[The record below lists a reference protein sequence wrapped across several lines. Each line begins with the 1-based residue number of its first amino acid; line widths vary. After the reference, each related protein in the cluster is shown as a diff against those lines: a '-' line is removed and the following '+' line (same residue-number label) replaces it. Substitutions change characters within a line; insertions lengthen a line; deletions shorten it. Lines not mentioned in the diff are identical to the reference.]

1 MASYW
6 AYTST
11 GTNYWIYL
19 IVENVDQDIANNRS
33 KVRYKAYL
41 EGASSTS
48 SWGTGS
54 YTVTINGASTSGSIQ
69 YDFSSAKKW
78 YCIGSD
84 SGYRT
89 SGFISHNND
98 GTKSITV
105 SFNFSGASLVGSA
118 TISETFTLNT
128 IPRASDVAVSN
139 YTVANTTGSI
149 SATIT
154 SKANFY
160 HRWRWKVGSGSWS
173 GWNNKGLIATTSST
187 VTVSNSNLLSR
198 MPNDKSGTFTIEVA
212 TYSDSSYSTH
222 VGTKS
227 ASSTLTV
234 TIKPSVSLGN
244 IAINTSPISG
254 YAVAG
259 YSTVKATWSATPGSG
274 ASNGTTYF
282 SISTGSVTASS
293 STASSG
299 TVTSTT
305 IPGSASNYTLTITA
319 YTVDSRGLR
328 SDNVSKSITV
338 YGYQPPTATL
348 SAYRVATSTSTKEDG
363 AGVYVYVTFSGAVR
377 STVNSKNSVQSTTC
391 TYSGSIS
398 GTATNGQH
406 IALADSQSATF
417 TLTVTDKVTSSTTI
431 VSVAPALYPLDLYD
445 NGQGAVGVGFGTT
458 AIPYRVTSALSVFV
472 GESFMSAE
480 QVQVGSVTHNGN
492 TYNGCHSLAGKIFLR
507 CAPTA
512 TDIKALSTMNHSGA
526 YKDIISVDQNNN
538 ATFHGNAETS
548 TYSTNANNA
557 NNAQRLRSYNFDSG
571 DSACYVKL
579 GTLTTNFNAKTT
591 EIIIYTGQGFNANV
605 QQNGW
610 ARVQIKNA
618 WQSTASATGAFGI
631 TYQVFGFQMENFEV
645 VGIATDYQT
654 IEVWAYIPWGYGAGN
669 YVVMGYFENWAH
681 DGTTKST
688 SVPSGTQQPRAKIYS
703 DESIVLWSGT
713 LQGGNI
719 ISLADVAKYCRV
731 LKIYAQSYAGS
742 IVFEMDLIHASTNTS
757 TAGNVYA
764 RTGVSIHIATV
775 SPETHY
781 CECEVVRN
789 KNQFY
794 CRNMGFI
801 VGTTNNARNNNSSYF
816 VYKIE
821 GIL

>member
-19 IVENVDQDIANNRS
+19 IVENVDQDTANNRS

-89 SGFISHNND
+89 SGYISHNSD

-139 YTVANTTGSI
+139 YTVANTTGSL

-154 SKANFY
+154 SRANFY

-198 MPNDKSGTFTIEVA
+198 MPNDKSATFTIEVA
-212 TYSDSSYSTH
+212 TYSDSGYATL

-227 ASSTLTV
+227 ASATLTV

-259 YSTVKATWSATPGSG
+259 YSTVKATWSATAGSG

-282 SISTGSVTASS
+282 TISTGSVTASS

-305 IPGSASNYTLTITA
+305 VPGSASNYTLTITA

-328 SDNVSKSITV
+328 SDDVSKSITV

-348 SAYRVATSTSTKEDG
+348 SAYRVADSTSTTEDG

-377 STVNSKNSVQSTTC
+377 STVNNQNSIQSTAC

-417 TLTVTDKVTSSTTI
+417 TLTVTDKVTSSTAI

-445 NGQGAVGVGFGTT
+445 NGQGTVGVGFGTT
-458 AIPYRVTSALSVFV
+458 AVPNRVTSALHIFV
-472 GESFMSAE
+472 GESFMSDS
-480 QVQVGSVTHNGN
+480 QVQVGSVTYEGN
-492 TYNGCHSLAGKIFLR
+492 TYAGCHSLAGKIFLR
-507 CAPTA
+507 STPTA

-526 YKDIISVDQNNN
+526 YKDIISVDQNNG

-548 TYSTNANNA
+548 TYSTNT
-557 NNAQRLRSYNFDSG
+557 NNAQRLRSYNFDSNTQNYY
-571 DSACYVKL
+571 CKL
-579 GTLTTNFNAKTT
+579 GTLVQNGNSRTT
-591 EIIIYTGQGFNANV
+591 EIIVYTGQGFNANTW
-605 QQNGW
+605 QNGW
-610 ARVQIKNA
+610 ARIQIKNA
-618 WQSTASATGAFGI
+618 WQSTPSTTNAFGL
-631 TYQVFGFQMENFEV
+631 TYQVYGSQMENFDV
-645 VGIATDYQT
+645 VGVVTDYQT
-654 IEVWAYIPWGYGAGN
+654 IQIWVGLPFSYGSGN
-669 YVVMGYFENWAH
+669 YIVMGYYDDWQH
-681 DGTTKST
+681 DGTTTSASAPSGDWRARMRIFSDG
-688 SVPSGTQQPRAKIYS
+688 SVP
-703 DESIVLWSGT
+703 LWAGT
-713 LQGGNI
+713 LKGGASI
-719 ISLADVAKYCRV
+719 TLPTQRQYCRR
-731 LKIYAQSYAGS
+731 LRIYAVSYYTD
-742 IVFEMDLIHASTNTS
+742 IVFELDLTKTVPVQTISGRYYCAGGTASFILND
-757 TAGNVYA
+757 GY
-764 RTGVSIHIATV
+764 
-775 SPETHY
+775 EFHY
-781 CECEVVRN
+781 CQCEVSNDKLTLYNVH
-789 KNQFY
+789 
-794 CRNMGFI
+794 MGF
-801 VGTTNNARNNNSSYF
+801 VKNGTDNRRNSNDNYY
-816 VYKIE
+816 VYKVY

>member
-19 IVENVDQDIANNRS
+19 IVENVDQDTANNRS

-89 SGFISHNND
+89 SGYISHNND

-139 YTVANTTGSI
+139 YTVANTTGSL

-154 SKANFY
+154 SRANFY

-198 MPNDKSGTFTIEVA
+198 MPNDKSATFTIEVA
-212 TYSDSSYSTH
+212 TYSDSNYSTY

-227 ASSTLTV
+227 ASATLTV

-259 YSTVKATWSATPGSG
+259 YSTVKATWSATAGSG
-274 ASNGTTYF
+274 ANNGTTYF
-282 SISTGSVTASS
+282 TISAGSVTASS

-305 IPGSASNYTLTITA
+305 VPGSASNYTLTITA

-348 SAYRVATSTSTKEDG
+348 SAYRVADSTSTTEDG

-377 STVNSKNSVQSTTC
+377 STVNSQNSIQSTTC

-417 TLTVTDKVTSSTTI
+417 TLTVRDKVTSSTAI

-445 NGQGAVGVGFGTT
+445 NGQGTVGVGFGTT
-458 AIPYRVTSALSVFV
+458 AESGKVTSALPVFTNGSGWNARFGAIDTQHHGELDLAFNTDHKDHGIYSYGYSTDGSTWTNSGKWIIHRGPSGGV
-472 GESFMSAE
+472 GI
-480 QVQVGSVTHNGN
+480 NGN
-492 TYNGCHSLAGKIFLR
+492 TLLLANNGNATFSGNINASGNIRTEGFASFGTNAYIDGGSIYVGTSTLSSGSANIVCRSIAGDIYFR
-507 CAPTA
+507 CGTTA
-512 TDIKALSTMNHSGA
+512 TDVKDIWTKSNGGA
-526 YKDIISVDQNNN
+526 YKCIMRVDQSNN
-538 ATFHGNAETS
+538 ATFNGI
-548 TYSTNANNA
+548 
-557 NNAQRLRSYNFDSG
+557 LG
-571 DSACYVKL
+571 DSIATVTATLVSSANFTTLNYPSGFTVSNSVIINWAINT
-579 GTLTTNFNAKTT
+579 GTASNPAWA
-591 EIIIYTGQGFNANV
+591 TGHGLASGSDRTFV
-605 QQNGW
+605 QQNNSNILFYNNQSAYYGKQV
-610 ARVQIKNA
+610 RV
-618 WQSTASATGAFGI
+618 
-631 TYQVFGFQMENFEV
+631 VLM
-645 VGIATDYQT
+645 
-654 IEVWAYIPWGYGAGN
+654 
-669 YVVMGYFENWAH
+669 
-681 DGTTKST
+681 
-688 SVPSGTQQPRAKIYS
+688 KI
-703 DESIVLWSGT
+703 G
-713 LQGGNI
+713 
-719 ISLADVAKYCRV
+719 
-731 LKIYAQSYAGS
+731 
-742 IVFEMDLIHASTNTS
+742 
-757 TAGNVYA
+757 
-764 RTGVSIHIATV
+764 
-775 SPETHY
+775 
-781 CECEVVRN
+781 
-789 KNQFY
+789 
-794 CRNMGFI
+794 
-801 VGTTNNARNNNSSYF
+801 
-816 VYKIE
+816 
-821 GIL
+821 

>member
-6 AYTST
+6 KYTST

-33 KVRYKAYL
+33 KVRYKAYI
-41 EGASSTS
+41 EGASATS

-54 YTVTINGASTSGSIQ
+54 YTVSINGAQTSGSVQ
-69 YDFSSAKKW
+69 YDFSSSKTW
-78 YCIGSD
+78 YCVGSASAYVT
-84 SGYRT
+84 SGYIT
-89 SGFISHNND
+89 HNSD
-98 GTKSITV
+98 GTKSINV
-105 SFNFSGASLVGSA
+105 SFSFSGASLVGSA
-118 TISETFTLNT
+118 TINETFTLNT
-128 IPRASDVAVSN
+128 IPRASDVSVGN
-139 YTVANTTGSI
+139 YSITNTSGSI

-160 HRWRWKVGSGSWS
+160 HKWRWKIGSGSFSSWT
-173 GWNNKGLIATTSST
+173 NKGLISTTSST
-187 VTVSNSNLLSR
+187 VTVANTSLLSG
-198 MPNDKSGTFTIEVA
+198 MPTSTSATFTIEVR
-212 TYSDSSYSTH
+212 TYSDSGYATL
-222 VGTKS
+222 VGTKT
-227 ASSTLTV
+227 ATCTV
-234 TIKPSVSLGN
+234 SVNTSNIKPSVTLGN
-244 IAINTSPISG
+244 IALNTSPISG

-259 YSTVKATWSATPGSG
+259 YSTVKSSWSASG
-274 ASNGTTYF
+274 GYGTTSNTTYF
-282 SISTGSVTASS
+282 TVSNGSLTSTS
-293 STASSG
+293 STSASG
-299 TVTSTT
+299 TVTSNT
-305 IPGSASNYTLTITA
+305 IPQSASNYTLTISA
-319 YTVDSRGLR
+319 YSKDSRGAV
-328 SDNVSKSITV
+328 SDTVSKSITV

-348 SAYRVATSTSTKEDG
+348 SAYRVADSTSTTEDG

-377 STVNSKNSVQSTTC
+377 SSVNSQNSVQSTTC

-417 TLTVTDKVTSSTTI
+417 TLTVTDKVTSSTAI

-445 NGQGAVGVGFGTT
+445 NGQGTVGVGFGTT
-458 AIPYRVTSALSVFV
+458 AVPNRVTSAMHIFV
-472 GESFMSAE
+472 GESFMSDS
-480 QVQVGSVTHNGN
+480 QVQAGSVTHNGN
-492 TYNGCHSLAGKIFLR
+492 TYIGCHSLAGKIFLR
-507 CAPTA
+507 STPTQ

-538 ATFHGNAETS
+538 ATFYGNAETS
-548 TYSTNANNA
+548 TYSTNT
-557 NNAQRLRSYNFDSG
+557 NNAQRLRSYNFDSVNEN
-571 DSACYVKL
+571 YYYKL
-579 GTLTTNFNAKTT
+579 GTLVQNGNSRTT
-591 EIIIYTGQGFNANV
+591 EIIVYTGQGFNANV
-605 QQNGW
+605 QQQGW
-610 ARVQIKNA
+610 ARIQIKNA
-618 WQSTASATGAFGI
+618 WQSSPSATNAFGI

-654 IEVWAYIPWGYGAGN
+654 IQIWVKTPWQYGSGN
-669 YVVMGYFENWAH
+669 YIVMGYYDDWQH
-681 DGTTKST
+681 DGTTNSST
-688 SVPSGTQQPRAKIYS
+688 IPSGTQQPRAKINS

-719 ISLADVAKYCRV
+719 ISLAGVAQYCRA

-742 IVFEMDLIHASTNTS
+742 IVFEMDLTHASTNTS

-764 RTGVSIHIATV
+764 RTGVSIHIASV
-775 SPETHY
+775 APETHY

-789 KNQFY
+789 KTEFY

>member
-19 IVENVDQDIANNRS
+19 IVENVAQDTANNRS

-54 YTVTINGASTSGSIQ
+54 YTVTINGAPTSGSIQ

-154 SKANFY
+154 SRANFY

-198 MPNDKSGTFTIEVA
+198 MPSDKSATFTIEVA
-212 TYSDSSYSTH
+212 TYSDSNYSTH

-227 ASSTLTV
+227 ASATLTV

-348 SAYRVATSTSTKEDG
+348 SAYRVANSTSTTEDG

-377 STVNSKNSVQSTTC
+377 SSVNSQNSIQSTRC

-417 TLTVTDKVTSSTTI
+417 TLTVSDKVTSSTAI

-445 NGQGAVGVGFGTT
+445 NGQGTVGVGFGTT
-458 AIPYRVTSALSVFV
+458 AESGKVKSALPMDVNGNVITTNGYIWSKNGSIYAGDDTLANNTTERRVVVYGGAGQMALYSQPSSTGNRGLWLDAHGTGGGKNAFTIDTNNNVTFYGTINGLVDMVYPVGSIYMSVNSTSPATLFGGTWEQIKGRFLLGT
-472 GESFMSAE
+472 GEPDDNSNTYYGSDLTYNGRTKYNE
-480 QVQVGSVTHNGN
+480 QVGSTGGESRHTLSVAEMPSHTHSIYYYLSSG
-492 TYNGCHSLAGKIFLR
+492 SLSFG
-507 CAPTA
+507 
-512 TDIKALSTMNHSGA
+512 
-526 YKDIISVDQNNN
+526 
-538 ATFHGNAETS
+538 
-548 TYSTNANNA
+548 
-557 NNAQRLRSYNFDSG
+557 YNFSNKG
-571 DSACYVKL
+571 AASAV
-579 GTLTTNFNAKTT
+579 T
-591 EIIIYTGQGFNANV
+591 
-605 QQNGW
+605 
-610 ARVQIKNA
+610 
-618 WQSTASATGAFGI
+618 TASSGI
-631 TYQVFGFQMENFEV
+631 
-645 VGIATDYQT
+645 
-654 IEVWAYIPWGYGAGN
+654 
-669 YVVMGYFENWAH
+669 
-681 DGTTKST
+681 GTT
-688 SVPSGTQQPRAKIYS
+688 
-703 DESIVLWSGT
+703 
-713 LQGGNI
+713 GG
-719 ISLADVAKYCRV
+719 D
-731 LKIYAQSYAGS
+731 
-742 IVFEMDLIHASTNTS
+742 AS
-757 TAGNVYA
+757 
-764 RTGVSIHIATV
+764 H
-775 SPETHY
+775 
-781 CECEVVRN
+781 
-789 KNQFY
+789 
-794 CRNMGFI
+794 
-801 VGTTNNARNNNSSYF
+801 NNLPPYF
-816 VYKIE
+816 VVYMWKRTA
-821 GIL
+821 

>member
-19 IVENVDQDIANNRS
+19 IVENVDQDTANNRS

-89 SGFISHNND
+89 SGYISHNND

-139 YTVANTTGSI
+139 YTVANTTGSL

-154 SKANFY
+154 SRANFY

-173 GWNNKGLIATTSST
+173 GWNNKGLISTTSST

-198 MPNDKSGTFTIEVA
+198 MPSDKNATFTIEVA
-212 TYSDSSYSTH
+212 TYSDSNYANY

-227 ASSTLTV
+227 ASATLTV

-259 YSTVKATWSATPGSG
+259 YSTVKATWSATAGSG

-282 SISTGSVTASS
+282 TISTGSLTASS

-305 IPGSASNYTLTITA
+305 IPGSANNYTLTITA

-348 SAYRVATSTSTKEDG
+348 SAYRVANSTSTTEDG

-377 STVNSKNSVQSTTC
+377 SSVNNQNSIQSTTC

-417 TLTVTDKVTSSTTI
+417 TLTVRDKMTSSTAI

-445 NGQGAVGVGFGTT
+445 NGQGTVGVGFGTT
-458 AIPYRVTSALSVFV
+458 AERSKVKSALPMDINGNVITTNGYIWSKNGSIYAGDDTLANNTTERRVVVYGGAGQMALYSQPSSTGNRGLWLDAHGTGGGKNAFTIDTNNNVTFYGTINGLVDMVYPVGSIYMSVNSTSPATLF
-472 GESFMSAE
+472 GGTWE
-480 QVQVGSVTHNGN
+480 QIKGRFLLGTGTPDDNSNTYYGSDLTYNGSTKYNEQVGSTGGESRHTLSVAEMPSHTHSIYY
-492 TYNGCHSLAGKIFLR
+492 YNSSGSLSFG
-507 CAPTA
+507 
-512 TDIKALSTMNHSGA
+512 
-526 YKDIISVDQNNN
+526 
-538 ATFHGNAETS
+538 
-548 TYSTNANNA
+548 
-557 NNAQRLRSYNFDSG
+557 YNFG
-571 DSACYVKL
+571 NKGSASAV
-579 GTLTTNFNAKTT
+579 T
-591 EIIIYTGQGFNANV
+591 
-605 QQNGW
+605 
-610 ARVQIKNA
+610 
-618 WQSTASATGAFGI
+618 TASSGIGVTGG
-631 TYQVFGFQMENFEV
+631 
-645 VGIATDYQT
+645 D
-654 IEVWAYIPWGYGAGN
+654 
-669 YVVMGYFENWAH
+669 
-681 DGTTKST
+681 
-688 SVPSGTQQPRAKIYS
+688 
-703 DESIVLWSGT
+703 
-713 LQGGNI
+713 
-719 ISLADVAKYCRV
+719 
-731 LKIYAQSYAGS
+731 
-742 IVFEMDLIHASTNTS
+742 AS
-757 TAGNVYA
+757 
-764 RTGVSIHIATV
+764 H
-775 SPETHY
+775 
-781 CECEVVRN
+781 
-789 KNQFY
+789 
-794 CRNMGFI
+794 
-801 VGTTNNARNNNSSYF
+801 NNLPPYF
-816 VYKIE
+816 VVYMWKRTA
-821 GIL
+821 

>member
-19 IVENVDQDIANNRS
+19 IVENVDQDTANNRS

-139 YTVANTTGSI
+139 YTVANTTGSL

-154 SKANFY
+154 SRANFY

-198 MPNDKSGTFTIEVA
+198 MPNDKSATFTIEVA

-227 ASSTLTV
+227 ASATLTV

-244 IAINTSPISG
+244 ITINTSPISG

-259 YSTVKATWSATPGSG
+259 YSTVKATWSATAGSG

-282 SISTGSVTASS
+282 TISTGSVTASS

-305 IPGSASNYTLTITA
+305 VPGSASNYTLTITA

-338 YGYQPPTATL
+338 YGYQPPVADLT
-348 SAYRVATSTSTKEDG
+348 AYRVAQENDDREDG
-363 AGVYVYVTFSGAVR
+363 AGAWVYVNFSGTTR
-377 STVNSKNSVQSTTC
+377 SSINSQNSTQSVSVSYT
-391 TYSGSIS
+391 GSIS
-398 GTATNGQH
+398 GT
-406 IALADSQSATF
+406 IAGSTSSETSHWVQLTDSSNATF
-417 TLTVTDKVTSSTTI
+417 TLTVRDKVTSSTAI

-445 NGQGAVGVGFGTT
+445 DGHGTIGVAFGTT
-458 AIPYRVTSALSVFV
+458 AESGKVKSALPLEVIGTVSTKGSGVDSRINITNTANN
-472 GESFMSAE
+472 GELRLMWGSNNQHQGLLSTGYSAD
-480 QVQVGSVTHNGN
+480 GT
-492 TYNGCHSLAGKIFLR
+492 SLAGGNIWIIYRDKNNKVRLYGGKSTLDSSGNLR
-507 CAPTA
+507 AEGYASFGGHVYADGGQVIAGTSTLSSRDTYVICRSIAGDIYFSCGNTA
-512 TDIKALSTMNHSGA
+512 TAVKGIWAK
-526 YKDIISVDQNNN
+526 NN
-538 ATFHGNAETS
+538 AG
-548 TYSTNANNA
+548 TYSRILTIDQSNHATFNGI
-557 NNAQRLRSYNFDSG
+557 LG
-571 DSACYVKL
+571 DSIATVTATLVSSANFTTLSYPSGFTVSNSVIINWAINT
-579 GTLTTNFNAKTT
+579 GTASNPAWA
-591 EIIIYTGQGFNANV
+591 TGHGLASGSDRTFV
-605 QQNGW
+605 QQNKTNILFYNNQSAYYGKTV
-610 ARVQIKNA
+610 RV
-618 WQSTASATGAFGI
+618 
-631 TYQVFGFQMENFEV
+631 VLM
-645 VGIATDYQT
+645 
-654 IEVWAYIPWGYGAGN
+654 
-669 YVVMGYFENWAH
+669 
-681 DGTTKST
+681 
-688 SVPSGTQQPRAKIYS
+688 KI
-703 DESIVLWSGT
+703 G
-713 LQGGNI
+713 
-719 ISLADVAKYCRV
+719 
-731 LKIYAQSYAGS
+731 
-742 IVFEMDLIHASTNTS
+742 
-757 TAGNVYA
+757 
-764 RTGVSIHIATV
+764 
-775 SPETHY
+775 
-781 CECEVVRN
+781 
-789 KNQFY
+789 
-794 CRNMGFI
+794 
-801 VGTTNNARNNNSSYF
+801 
-816 VYKIE
+816 
-821 GIL
+821 

>member
-19 IVENVDQDIANNRS
+19 IVENVDQDTANNRS

-89 SGFISHNND
+89 SGYISHNND

-139 YTVANTTGSI
+139 YTVANTTGSL

-154 SKANFY
+154 SRANFY
-160 HRWRWKVGSGSWS
+160 HKWRWKVGSGSWS
-173 GWNNKGLIATTSST
+173 GWNNKGLISTTSST

-198 MPNDKSGTFTIEVA
+198 MPNDKSATFTIEVA
-212 TYSDSSYSTH
+212 TYSDSNYANH

-227 ASSTLTV
+227 ASATLTV

-259 YSTVKATWSATPGSG
+259 YSTVKATWSATAGSG

-282 SISTGSVTASS
+282 SISAGSVTASS

-305 IPGSASNYTLTITA
+305 VPGNASNYTLTITA

-348 SAYRVATSTSTKEDG
+348 SAYRVANSTSTTEDG

-377 STVNSKNSVQSTTC
+377 STVNNQNSIQSTVCRYT
-391 TYSGSIS
+391 GSIS

-417 TLTVTDKVTSSTTI
+417 TLTVRDKVTTSTA
-431 VSVAPALYPLDLYD
+431 VVNVAPALYPLDLYD
-445 NGQGAVGVGFGTT
+445 DGHGTIGVAFGTT
-458 AIPYRVTSALSVFV
+458 AERGKVKSAIPLEVNGSTTINGYLQTNGSGANSRIIAQDSVHNGQVRLTFVNNHTQHGVYSMGYSADGTTWTSDGKWIICRTSDNKVRLNGNKSWVDANGNFRAE
-472 GESFMSAE
+472 GYGSFGGNLY
-480 QVQVGSVTHNGN
+480 VDGTGLTVGSTTKAN
-492 TYNGCHSLAGKIFLR
+492 TVNSGCHSLAGKIYLESGNSATANKSVYVMNNAGTYKAIIVVDQSNEATFYGKLSGSI
-507 CAPTA
+507 ATVTA
-512 TDIKALSTMNHSGA
+512 TLASSASFTTLSYPSGFTVSNSV
-526 YKDIISVDQNNN
+526 IINWAINTNTASNPAW
-538 ATFHGNAETS
+538 ATGHGLA
-548 TYSTNANNA
+548 
-557 NNAQRLRSYNFDSG
+557 SG
-571 DSACYVKL
+571 SDR
-579 GTLTTNFNAKTT
+579 TF
-591 EIIIYTGQGFNANV
+591 V
-605 QQNGW
+605 QQNKTNILFYNNQSAYYGKTV
-610 ARVQIKNA
+610 RV
-618 WQSTASATGAFGI
+618 
-631 TYQVFGFQMENFEV
+631 VLM
-645 VGIATDYQT
+645 
-654 IEVWAYIPWGYGAGN
+654 
-669 YVVMGYFENWAH
+669 
-681 DGTTKST
+681 
-688 SVPSGTQQPRAKIYS
+688 KI
-703 DESIVLWSGT
+703 G
-713 LQGGNI
+713 
-719 ISLADVAKYCRV
+719 
-731 LKIYAQSYAGS
+731 
-742 IVFEMDLIHASTNTS
+742 
-757 TAGNVYA
+757 
-764 RTGVSIHIATV
+764 
-775 SPETHY
+775 
-781 CECEVVRN
+781 
-789 KNQFY
+789 
-794 CRNMGFI
+794 
-801 VGTTNNARNNNSSYF
+801 
-816 VYKIE
+816 
-821 GIL
+821 

>member
-1 MASYW
+1 MAQTLLNINQYGATYGGASN
-6 AYTST
+6 AYQFYLVVTLNSQSTANNTSNITVTHSANGRNGWGYSGFSTPTST
-11 GTNYWIYL
+11 ITVGGTQR
-19 IVENVDQDIANNRS
+19 V
-33 KVRYKAYL
+33 
-41 EGASSTS
+41 SSTVAGIPTNGS
-48 SWGTGS
+48 SVTLSTWTGN
-54 YTVTINGASTSGSIQ
+54 VT
-69 YDFSSAKKW
+69 
-78 YCIGSD
+78 
-84 SGYRT
+84 
-89 SGFISHNND
+89 HNND
-98 GTKSITV
+98 GTL
-105 SFNFSGASLVGSA
+105 SLAVSA
-118 TISETFTLNT
+118 TYNPNTTGYSYVPRTNTLSGTITLPT
-128 IPRASDVAVSN
+128 IPRASDVSVSN
-139 YTVANTTGSI
+139 YTISNTTGSI

-154 SKANFY
+154 SRANFY

-173 GWNNKGLIATTSST
+173 GWNNKGLISTTSST

-198 MPNDKSGTFTIEVA
+198 MPSDKSATFTIEVA
-212 TYSDSSYSTH
+212 TYSDSNYANY

-227 ASSTLTV
+227 ASATLTV

-259 YSTVKATWSATPGSG
+259 YSTVKATWSATAGSG

-282 SISTGSVTASS
+282 TISTGSVTASS

-348 SAYRVATSTSTKEDG
+348 SAYRVANSTSTTEDG

-377 STVNSKNSVQSTTC
+377 STVNSQNSIQSTRC

-417 TLTVTDKVTSSTTI
+417 TLTVRDKVTSSTAI

-445 NGQGAVGVGFGTT
+445 NGQGAVGVAFGTT
-458 AIPYRVTSALSVFV
+458 AERGMVKSALPIRS
-472 GESFMSAE
+472 ESY
-480 QVQVGSVTHNGN
+480 GSFGGAIYADGGGITAGN
-492 TYNGCHSLAGKIFLR
+492 TSLAGQDINMGAHSIAGKIYFR
-507 CAPTA
+507 CGNSA
-512 TDIKALSTMNHSGA
+512 TDA
-526 YKDIISVDQNNN
+526 KDIWVMNNAGTYALIMRVGQNNN
-538 ATFHGNAETS
+538 ATFYGLLSGHATSATELMGNTIPNGANLNSTTYLQGTWRCASSADFNSFTNKPEGSKTTCVIVTYRHSSTS
-548 TYSTNANNA
+548 ATDTWYYATQVFHDFAGQEWRRMIIGSGTAGSNTVGAWRKVESTTSLWTGTLYGGATINLNVNGYS
-557 NNAQRLRSYNFDSG
+557 RLR
-571 DSACYVKL
+571 
-579 GTLTTNFNAKTT
+579 
-591 EIIIYTGQGFNANV
+591 
-605 QQNGW
+605 
-610 ARVQIKNA
+610 
-618 WQSTASATGAFGI
+618 
-631 TYQVFGFQMENFEV
+631 
-645 VGIATDYQT
+645 
-654 IEVWAYIPWGYGAGN
+654 
-669 YVVMGYFENWAH
+669 
-681 DGTTKST
+681 
-688 SVPSGTQQPRAKIYS
+688 
-703 DESIVLWSGT
+703 
-713 LQGGNI
+713 
-719 ISLADVAKYCRV
+719 
-731 LKIYAQSYAGS
+731 IYAQSYAGS
-742 IVFEMDLIHASTNTS
+742 IVFEMDLTHASTNTS

-775 SPETHY
+775 APETHY

-789 KNQFY
+789 KTQFL
-794 CRNMGFI
+794 CRNTGYI

>member
-19 IVENVDQDIANNRS
+19 IVENVDQDTANNRS

-89 SGFISHNND
+89 SGYISHNND

-154 SKANFY
+154 SRANFY

-198 MPNDKSGTFTIEVA
+198 MPSDKSATFTIEVA

-227 ASSTLTV
+227 ASATLTV

-348 SAYRVATSTSTKEDG
+348 SAYRVADATSTTEDG

-377 STVNSKNSVQSTTC
+377 STVNNQNSIQSTTC

-417 TLTVTDKVTSSTTI
+417 TLTVTDKVTSSTAI

-445 NGQGAVGVGFGTT
+445 NGSGTVGVGFGTT
-458 AIPYRVTSALSVFV
+458 AESGWVKSALPIQTDGRFIAS
-472 GESFMSAE
+472 GGDIQS
-480 QVQVGSVTHNGN
+480 GSTDMAGP
-492 TYNGCHSLAGKIFLR
+492 TYAGAHSTAGKIFFQSNGTSNGNYIVVMNNAGSYKQVIAIDQNNAISLPSDITITGLLR
-507 CAPTA
+507 INSHLSVGGEIWGDSGSIRSGYSERAADSYVVCSNNAG
-512 TDIKALSTMNHSGA
+512 DIYFACWNGTTSNKGIGVKSSIGA
-526 YKDIISVDQNNN
+526 YKDIVLVDQNNLARFN
-538 ATFHGNAETS
+538 GI
-548 TYSTNANNA
+548 
-557 NNAQRLRSYNFDSG
+557 LG
-571 DSACYVKL
+571 DSIAIVTANLVSSANFTTLSYPSGFTVSNSVVINWAINT
-579 GTLTTNFNAKTT
+579 GTASNPAWA
-591 EIIIYTGQGFNANV
+591 TGHGLASGSDRTFV
-605 QQNGW
+605 QQNNSNILFYNNQSAYYGKQV
-610 ARVQIKNA
+610 RV
-618 WQSTASATGAFGI
+618 
-631 TYQVFGFQMENFEV
+631 VLM
-645 VGIATDYQT
+645 
-654 IEVWAYIPWGYGAGN
+654 
-669 YVVMGYFENWAH
+669 
-681 DGTTKST
+681 
-688 SVPSGTQQPRAKIYS
+688 KI
-703 DESIVLWSGT
+703 G
-713 LQGGNI
+713 
-719 ISLADVAKYCRV
+719 
-731 LKIYAQSYAGS
+731 
-742 IVFEMDLIHASTNTS
+742 
-757 TAGNVYA
+757 
-764 RTGVSIHIATV
+764 
-775 SPETHY
+775 
-781 CECEVVRN
+781 
-789 KNQFY
+789 
-794 CRNMGFI
+794 
-801 VGTTNNARNNNSSYF
+801 
-816 VYKIE
+816 
-821 GIL
+821 